1 LAVLDALKAADP
13 RTVFRPGEFPSA
25 GAKPADYLEAALG
38 AHYQAELD
46 WSAVMGAFDVRLWRP
61 GEPAP
66 CVQVRPASFR
76 YFNTPSAD
84 LLHRD
89 LAQELSDFLGSRL
102 PAYMVPRRFMIAD
115 ALPLTANG
123 KLDRARLPVVDLQVD
138 SAEYIEPSTPLENAL
153 AEIWQD
159 LLGLERV
166 GVSDNFFALGGH
178 SLLATRL
185 VVRLRET
192 FGLEIPLRTI
202 FEHPSIT
209 ALVDH
214 ILSLLEA
221 ELVAQE

>member
-1 LAVLDALKAADP
+1 
-13 RTVFRPGEFPSA
+13 
-25 GAKPADYLEAALG
+25 
-38 AHYQAELD
+38 
-46 WSAVMGAFDVRLWRP
+46 
-61 GEPAP
+61 
-66 CVQVRPASFR
+66 
-76 YFNTPSAD
+76 
-84 LLHRD
+84 
-89 LAQELSDFLGSRL
+89 
-102 PAYMVPRRFMIAD
+102 
-115 ALPLTANG
+115 LTANG
-123 KLDRARLPVVDLQVD
+123 KLDRAGLPAVDLQVD